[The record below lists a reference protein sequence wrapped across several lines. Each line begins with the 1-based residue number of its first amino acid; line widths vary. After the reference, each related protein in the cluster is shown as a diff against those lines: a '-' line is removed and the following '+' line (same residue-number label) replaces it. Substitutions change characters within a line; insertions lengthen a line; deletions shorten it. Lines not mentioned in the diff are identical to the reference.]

1 MHSFCCLSGLRLF
14 ATLWTVAWQAPLF
27 MEFSRQDYYSGVAIP
42 FSSGSSLTQRW
53 NPGLLHCRQI
63 LYGLSHQ
70 GRSNAGGADSVP
82 GGETKIP
89 YSFQWAH
96 PPPQK
101 KSHPPFPF
109 FQPQL
114 WASLVVQ
121 TINNLPAI
129 QETRIRSLGQGRS
142 VGEGNDYPLQYSC
155 LEKSMDRG
163 TWWGTVHGVAKSL
176 TWLSD

>member
-1 MHSFCCLSGLRLF
+1 MQGALIQYLVGELRSHI
-14 ATLWTVAWQAPLF
+14 V
-27 MEFSRQDYYSGVAIP
+27 FSEHTP
-42 FSSGSSLTQRW
+42 T
-53 NPGLLHCRQI
+53 
-63 LYGLSHQ
+63 
-70 GRSNAGGADSVP
+70 
-82 GGETKIP
+82 
-89 YSFQWAH
+89 
-96 PPPQK
+96 K

-176 TWLSD
+176 T